1 MPRTLLWRLLAIN
14 LLVVGIAVAVVAL
27 AIGQLADTIFTSLM
41 KQFHIQTDVLHEL
54 FVRSLTLAL
63 LLASLLAGG
72 VGIVLSIIMFRR
84 VTSPLRGMIAMT
96 ERIGGG
102 DYTARAPVTG
112 TGELAALAEALNRM
126 AGSLATLD
134 RLRQDL
140 VANVAHELRTPLTNL
155 RGYLEAI
162 HEGVA
167 PASADTL
174 RSLHE
179 EVMRL
184 VRLVDALH
192 QLSQFD
198 ARLPHLQPVPIDLDA
213 IIDRLLDLRRADF
226 DARAIAVRRG
236 PAADGTAIRG
246 DADSI
251 AQAVS
256 NLLDNAL
263 KYTPRGG
270 TVAVEVRRDGGRVRV
285 TVTNSGDGI
294 APHDLPFVFERFY
307 RSEKSRSRE
316 SGGAG
321 IGLSIVKE
329 VATAHDGEVGATSG
343 GGETVIWFSLPLGH
357 RSGHPERA

>member
-1 MPRTLLWRLLAIN
+1 MTATETPRGPVI
-14 LLVVGIAVAVVAL
+14 VVADDDPVLRDAVAKTLGRAGYEVV
-27 AIGQLADTIFTSLM
+27 
-41 KQFHIQTDVLHEL
+41 
-54 FVRSLTLAL
+54 
-63 LLASLLAGG
+63 
-72 VGIVLSIIMFRR
+72 
-84 VTSPLRGMIAMT
+84 
-96 ERIGGG
+96 
-102 DYTARAPVTG
+102 
-112 TGELAALAEALNRM
+112 
-126 AGSLATLD
+126 
-134 RLRQDL
+134 
-140 VANVAHELRTPLTNL
+140 
-155 RGYLEAI
+155 
-162 HEGVA
+162 
-167 PASADTL
+167 
-174 RSLHE
+174 
-179 EVMRL
+179 
-184 VRLVDALH
+184 
-192 QLSQFD
+192 
-198 ARLPHLQPVPIDLDA
+198 
-213 IIDRLLDLRRADF
+213 
-226 DARAIAVRRG
+226 

>member
-1 MPRTLLWRLLAIN
+1 MRRSLFWRLLAIN

-162 HEGVA
+162 H
-167 PASADTL
+167 
-174 RSLHE
+174 
-179 EVMRL
+179 
-184 VRLVDALH
+184 DALH